1 MNGYLHSTSLILT
14 KASKVFWSDIWFY
27 CMPMWMIGVSTC
39 LINVCIQWC
48 LEYAYHARLWTCMLG
63 SQGDWRSHE
72 SSTPESF
79 CCYLL
84 HHCVTEIKTEIL
96 QKILNAFHST
106 YITKMCIFSNF
117 FLFLHFFC
125 LFYILGQEKTERN
138 RLRNTQRKLSKYRVF
153 RAWGH
158 FIAPQKL
165 NTVILWSVFVPTIQS
180 YLLNSS
186 NVGKHKIIALKV
198 R

>member
-14 KASKVFWSDIWFY
+14 KASKVFWSHIWFY

-117 FLFLHFFC
+117 FLFLHFF
-125 LFYILGQEKTERN
+125 LFVLHFRSGKDWEEQTEEHTNIEFLELGDILLPPK
-138 RLRNTQRKLSKYRVF
+138 S
-153 RAWGH
+153 
-158 FIAPQKL
+158 
-165 NTVILWSVFVPTIQS
+165 
-180 YLLNSS
+180 
-186 NVGKHKIIALKV
+186 
-198 R
+198 